1 MFNMLYVQ
9 NEGVHTIIIVLYM
22 DDLVL
27 TCNIDIGQIK
37 QSWVL
42 SSR

>member
-9 NEGVHTIIIVLYM
+9 NEGVHTIILVLYM
-22 DDLVL
+22 DDLVVP
-27 TCNIDIGQIK
+27 CNIDIGEIK
-37 QSWVL
+37 QSWVQ